1 MEQDMN
7 RNKKIFTFFF
17 VAAFAL
23 FAGRVS
29 FAQDQAKPI
38 GDASYEAML
47 YVVLGS
53 NEPVPGAELPKN
65 ISGVTRQ
72 LRDNFSFSNY
82 RLLNTY
88 IGRIANNGSLEYKS
102 VATLQNATDR
112 EIDSPSFLEW
122 SLNNLRSSEA
132 APSGDLLVMQMFR
145 FGARVPIKFSSIVE
159 GGKTLQ
165 TVNYENVGL
174 TVNRL
179 GVTRNSPTLIGTISL
194 PRTAGTVFL
203 VLSVRPV

>member
-7 RNKKIFTFFF
+7 RNKKIFTLFF

-23 FAGRVS
+23 LAGRVS
-29 FAQDQAKPI
+29 FAQVPVKPVS
-38 GDASYEAML
+38 DASYEAML

-53 NEPVPGAELPKN
+53 NEAVPGGELPKN

-88 IGRIANNGSLEYKS
+88 IGRIANSGSLEYKS
-102 VATLQNATDR
+102 VATLQNSAER

-132 APSGDLLVMQMFR
+132 TPSGDLLVMQMFR
-145 FGARVPIKFSSIVE
+145 FGARVPIKFTSTSE
-159 GGKTLQ
+159 GGKTMQ

-179 GVTRNSPTLIGTISL
+179 GVTQNSPTLIGTISL